1 MEELDFLKEFS
12 ATITV
17 VVGMISGA
25 IVWLMSKRKVNL
37 EASTSMLEQQRLN
50 MDQLLKQNRELAD
63 DLAKLRREMA
73 EVHEECDKLRSE
85 ISAMRTWFGMRVQF
99 CEGCGLVDGAEKL
112 FGLQRR
118 KGDRDRIVRMHK
130 GDE

>member
-37 EASTSMLEQQRLN
+37 DAGTSMLEQQRLSLE
-50 MDQLLKQNRELAD
+50 QLLKQNRQLAD
-63 DLAKLRREMA
+63 DLSKLRREMA
-73 EVHEECDKLRSE
+73 EVHEECDNTRSE
-85 ISAMRTWFGMRVQF
+85 LAAMRTWFSMRAEF
-99 CEGCGLVDGAEKL
+99 CDTCGLVQDAEKL
-112 FGLQRR
+112 FGYQRR
-118 KGDRDRIVRMHK
+118 EGDRDRILRMSK
-130 GDE
+130 GDK

>member
-37 EASTSMLEQQRLN
+37 EAGTSMLEQQRLN

-63 DLAKLRREMA
+63 DLAKLRKEMA
-73 EVHEECDKLRSE
+73 EMHEECDKLRSE

-99 CEGCGLVDGAEKL
+99 CDDCGLVDGAEKL
-112 FGLQRR
+112 FGFQRR
-118 KGDRDRIVRMHK
+118 KGDRDKIVRMHK
-130 GDE
+130 GGE

>member
-37 EASTSMLEQQRLN
+37 EAGTSMLEQQRLN
-50 MDQLLKQNRELAD
+50 MDQLLKQNRELAS
-63 DLAKLRREMA
+63 DLSKLRKEMA
-73 EVHEECDKLRSE
+73 EVHEECDKMRSE
-85 ISAMRTWFGMRVQF
+85 VAAMRTWFAMRVQF
-99 CEGCGLVDGAEKL
+99 CGTCGLVDDAEKV
-112 FGLQRR
+112 FGYQRR
-118 KGDRDRIVRMHK
+118 KDDR
-130 GDE
+130 

>member
-17 VVGMISGA
+17 VVGMVSGA

-37 EASTSMLEQQRLN
+37 DAGTSMLEQQRLN
-50 MDQLLKQNRELAD
+50 MEQLLKQNRDLAD
-63 DLAKLRREMA
+63 DLSKLRKEMA
-73 EVHEECDKLRSE
+73 EVHEECDKMRSE
-85 ISAMRTWFGMRVQF
+85 ISAMRTWFAMRVQF
-99 CEGCGLVDGAEKL
+99 CDTCGLVDGAEKL

-118 KGDRDRIVRMHK
+118 EGDRERIIRMDKGDK
-130 GDE
+130 